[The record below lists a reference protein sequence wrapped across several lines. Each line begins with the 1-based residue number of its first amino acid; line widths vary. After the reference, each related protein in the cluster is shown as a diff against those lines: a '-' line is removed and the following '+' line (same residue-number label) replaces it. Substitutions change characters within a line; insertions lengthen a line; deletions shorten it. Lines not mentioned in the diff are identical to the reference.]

1 MKGENITISLCMIV
15 KDEESTLGRCLNSV
29 KDIVDEIIIVDTGS
43 KDNTKE
49 IAKEF
54 NAKIFD
60 FDWIDDFSAA
70 RNYSFSKSTKDYILW
85 LDGDDYIDAI
95 NRKKLKLL
103 KENFDKSI
111 DVVTMN
117 YSLTRDERGNT
128 TFSLKR
134 NRLVKREKNFTWK
147 GRVHEYLEVNGRTLN
162 SDITINHNKMKVSTD
177 RNLKIFIKMIEDEIP
192 FTARDMYYYS
202 NELYYNQYYDD
213 AITNY
218 EDFLANYNGWI
229 EDKKAAFN
237 NLIRC
242 YRIKGKDEMAV
253 NTVLRYL
260 REYKPTGEICCSF
273 ADLLDK
279 SNKVEEAIF
288 WYETALK
295 CIPEKDN
302 LGFNNKAYYTWVPAI
317 NLAVC
322 YSKIQNYEKAFYYNE
337 LASLYG
343 GDLNKINYNR
353 KFLERKFIELEKDPP
368 KLKIHLKFD
377 RWRR

>member
-1 MKGENITISLCMIV
+1 
-15 KDEESTLGRCLNSV
+15 
-29 KDIVDEIIIVDTGS
+29 
-43 KDNTKE
+43 
-49 IAKEF
+49 
-54 NAKIFD
+54 
-60 FDWIDDFSAA
+60 
-70 RNYSFSKSTKDYILW
+70 
-85 LDGDDYIDAI
+85 
-95 NRKKLKLL
+95 
-103 KENFDKSI
+103 
-111 DVVTMN
+111 
-117 YSLTRDERGNT
+117 
-128 TFSLKR
+128 
-134 NRLVKREKNFTWK
+134 
-147 GRVHEYLEVNGRTLN
+147 
-162 SDITINHNKMKVSTD
+162 
-177 RNLKIFIKMIEDEIP
+177 
-192 FTARDMYYYS
+192 MYYYS

-302 LGFNNKAYYTWVPAI
+302 LGFNNKAYYTWGPAI

-353 KFLERKFIELEKDPP
+353 KFKENL
-368 KLKIHLKFD
+368 
-377 RWRR
+377 